1 MRYFLIPEFIEDS
14 EMIRISLRTLTVMA
28 ALFLLSACQ
37 TTKVISEWDAGRD
50 NINKAERIAVVAMM
64 PESLQ
69 RLVIEQEIVKVLG
82 KSGRNALVSSDIPG
96 LSGRLTR
103 ETAEPALKAA
113 SVDAL
118 IVVFLTSGG
127 KGERL
132 ERADYYT
139 ELVGS
144 GYYAGG
150 YGYFTPGFTNVYT
163 VREGSGFYD
172 QERFVYVE
180 TTYFDIKEDRAKW
193 GMITRSK
200 NLDNNDTAKDI
211 SKKIVSTMKSTGT
224 L

>member
-1 MRYFLIPEFIEDS
+1 
-14 EMIRISLRTLTVMA
+14 MIRISLR
-28 ALFLLSACQ
+28 ALAVIAVLLLMSGCK

-50 NINKAERIAVVAMM
+50 NIDKRERIAVVAMM

-69 RLVIEQEIVKVLG
+69 RLVVEQEIVRVMR
-82 KSGRNALVSSDIPG
+82 KSGRNALVSSDVPG

-113 SVDAL
+113 SVDAI
-118 IVVFLTSGG
+118 IVVFMTSGG

-139 ELVGS
+139 QMVGS
-144 GYYAGG
+144 GFYGGG

-163 VREGSGFYD
+163 IRAGAGFYD
-172 QERFVYVE
+172 QENFVYVE
-180 TTYFDIKEDRAKW
+180 TTYFDLVEDRAKW
-193 GMITRSK
+193 SMITRSK
-200 NLDNNDTAKDI
+200 DLDNNDTAKDI
-211 SKKIVSTMKSTGT
+211 SKKIVSKMKPTGT

>member
-1 MRYFLIPEFIEDS
+1 
-14 EMIRISLRTLTVMA
+14 MIRISLR
-28 ALFLLSACQ
+28 ALAVIAVLLLMSGCK

-50 NINKAERIAVVAMM
+50 NIDKRERIAVVAMM

-69 RLVIEQEIVKVLG
+69 RLVVEQEIVRVMR
-82 KSGRNALVSSDIPG
+82 KSGRNALVSSDVPG

-113 SVDAL
+113 SVDAI
-118 IVVFLTSGG
+118 IVVFMTSGG

-139 ELVGS
+139 QMVGS
-144 GYYAGG
+144 GFYGGG

-163 VREGSGFYD
+163 IREGAGFYE
-172 QERFVYVE
+172 QENFVYVE
-180 TTYFDIKEDRAKW
+180 TTYFDLVEDRAKW
-193 GMITRSK
+193 SMITRSK
-200 NLDNNDTAKDI
+200 DLDHNDTAKDI
-211 SKKIVSTMKSTGT
+211 SKKIVSKMKSTGT